1 MLQIAIIIGWLVAF
15 GLMIHLA
22 KQAIKHR
29 LRGRQERK
37 LRFRKV
43 REFIKHHHFDRK
55 RRRWVRSVD
64 GVEVIDEASEDY
76 WFMLTIL
83 GWFLFVVWEVYW
95 LSEIEERFRNSTRAW
110 ELPYPSLF
118 VVLGVLPLAVYLFF
132 RRRRMRQSARI
143 PEQAFYGQQIRSQ
156 HASDARMRGLAA

>member
-1 MLQIAIIIGWLVAF
+1 MLQIAIMFGWLVAF
-15 GLMIHLA
+15 GLVMYFA
-22 KQAIKHR
+22 PQAIKHR
-29 LRGRQERK
+29 LLGRRQRK

-64 GVEVIDEASEDY
+64 GVEVIDEASEDR

-83 GWFLFVVWEVYW
+83 GWFLFVGWEIYW
-95 LSEIEERFRNSTRAW
+95 RLEVEERFRNSTRPW

-118 VVLGVLPLAVYLFF
+118 FVLVVVPLVAYLFF
-132 RRRRMRQSARI
+132 RRRRMRRSARI
-143 PEQAFYGQQIRSQ
+143 PEGALYGQQARS
-156 HASDARMRGLAA
+156 HR